1 MQRVPSFGLVE
12 IIIVAIAAGLV
23 LLVVAAIVAV
33 LVTRRRRRDSQAAA
47 LSEQEVA
54 APRSSKALI
63 WIVLIVLLAIVAI
76 PVCAVLGG
84 VLLVTPVR
92 QEVVIEPGLEPG
104 VHVVELGEPLATP
117 PSAVTG
123 PAGTPSPG
131 AQTSGAAQPPS
142 APPGS
147 SALLSLNPFDPT
159 TFVVLL
165 GLAGLVLLLG
175 AAVVTALGKGR
186 KGTDE
191 PSADLQ
197 VNGDSQATWFR
208 TNRLRSV
215 LLALVLWIALSAFL
229 VLDLMFQVSLYW
241 QFVVI
246 YIAFWVLVGA
256 LLSTGRPL
264 RDRLL
269 SLGLFVL
276 VLFSV
281 RLVDWNSQKSFLK
294 DFYSLKEGMTPAQVD
309 QAMSGY
315 MKAYAEDAP
324 QSGIQY
330 EFDEQGEIV
339 TGQVTYRHTDEG
351 WGDSDWGVVTFENGR
366 VVQLEFLP
374 D

>member
-104 VHVVELGEPLATP
+104 VHVVELGEPLATLP
-117 PSAVTG
+117 PAVTG

-131 AQTSGAAQPPS
+131 AQTSGAVQPPS